1 MKRLALLLPLLALAA
16 GCHNLSDGRATEDD
30 PFLAQARAILA
41 ECRPGVE
48 PPPPGSASRT
58 TAIEFRCGDSSLWDG
73 VPIEGRALE
82 HVGIASFGKPADPAD
97 IALVRPYL
105 AHTNAAVRNAAVRI
119 LEDWLADLAVPFPVD
134 DPALP
139 ADLEA
144 AAEARAAEPPP
155 PLPAYDGG
163 DASTFLRLVAVERR
177 VQGPLPERP
186 FAVLTNDIGRLD
198 CWERLFLLDGDDSA
212 LRRVQEMLGVRYDG
226 RDASR
231 ADPAAIRSRW
241 LLAPAVD
248 SGGGTPVRPCHA
260 FPGGEWCRWHAAVG
274 PRLDR
279 LVPREWS
286 GCVLPDP
293 KNLRSPAAT
302 LAGGAAAPVRL
313 DELPAYGG
321 ALDWEALSFLEDE
334 SVRHPRRRIA
344 EESAPN
350 GDGGLFPDLADFEF
364 FVPDS
369 VEFALRP
376 DPATPDGVVLSA
388 AQTFAFGDRDR
399 GYVECSG
406 PRFHPTNI
414 VLRDEVPLQ
423 PGQTA
428 LFGVHGFRT
437 IRHEMDR
444 TPILSDI
451 PLLGGLFT
459 TETATTN
466 VVETV
471 LLVRYTPRHAEDA
484 EGKSHAENAENA
496 EPGPRAE
503 SAEGAEL
510 LPEQIGVGSRPH
522 EGEDKHVVANEVD
535 E

>member
-1 MKRLALLLPLLALAA
+1 MDIESWWTIPTDAINETTFPFTLSTLNSFNPFNLFNPFNPMKRLALLLPLLALAA

-212 LRRVQEMLGVRYDG
+212 LRRVQEMLGVRYPTSPFSA
-226 RDASR
+226 ASSPRKPQPPTSSRPFCSSATPPDTRRLRRENPTQR
-231 ADPAAIRSRW
+231 A
-241 LLAPAVD
+241 
-248 SGGGTPVRPCHA
+248 
-260 FPGGEWCRWHAAVG
+260 
-274 PRLDR
+274 
-279 LVPREWS
+279 
-286 GCVLPDP
+286 
-293 KNLRSPAAT
+293 
-302 LAGGAAAPVRL
+302 
-313 DELPAYGG
+313 
-321 ALDWEALSFLEDE
+321 
-334 SVRHPRRRIA
+334 RRA
-344 EESAPN
+344 QS
-350 GDGGLFPDLADFEF
+350 PDLARSPRSYFPNRSAW
-364 FVPDS
+364 VPVRTRVRTS
-369 VEFALRP
+369 TSLR
-376 DPATPDGVVLSA
+376 T
-388 AQTFAFGDRDR
+388 R
-399 GYVECSG
+399 
-406 PRFHPTNI
+406 
-414 VLRDEVPLQ
+414 
-423 PGQTA
+423 
-428 LFGVHGFRT
+428 
-437 IRHEMDR
+437 
-444 TPILSDI
+444 
-451 PLLGGLFT
+451 
-459 TETATTN
+459 
-466 VVETV
+466 
-471 LLVRYTPRHAEDA
+471 
-484 EGKSHAENAENA
+484 
-496 EPGPRAE
+496 
-503 SAEGAEL
+503 
-510 LPEQIGVGSRPH
+510 
-522 EGEDKHVVANEVD
+522 
-535 E
+535 

>member
-16 GCHNLSDGRATEDD
+16 GCRNLFDGQSPEDD
-30 PFLAQARAILA
+30 PFLEQARAILA
-41 ECRPGVE
+41 ECRPGAE

-58 TAIEFRCGDSSLWDG
+58 AAIEFRCGDGFGWEG
-73 VPIEGRALE
+73 VPIEGRALNY
-82 HVGIASFGKPADPAD
+82 VGTASFGEPADPAD

-105 AHTNAAVRNAAVRI
+105 AHTNAAERNTAVRI
-119 LEDWLADLAVPFPVD
+119 LEDWFADLAVPFPAD

-144 AAEARAAEPPP
+144 AAEARAAEPAP
-155 PLPAYDGG
+155 PLPGGDGG
-163 DASTFLRLVAVERR
+163 DASTLLRNTAVAMRG
-177 VQGPLPERP
+177 QGPLPERP

-198 CWERLFLLDGDDSA
+198 CWARRFLVDGDDSS
-212 LRRVQEMLGVRYDG
+212 LRCVQDRLGVRYDE
-226 RDASR
+226 RAVPR

-241 LLAPAVD
+241 LLAPSVSPDGA
-248 SGGGTPVRPCHA
+248 S
-260 FPGGEWCRWHAAVG
+260 WHAAVG

-334 SVRHPRRRIA
+334 SVKHPRRRIA
-344 EESAPN
+344 MEGATNDE
-350 GDGGLFPDLADFEF
+350 DGFQYLPDSFDF

-376 DPATPDGVVLSA
+376 DPATPGGVVLSA
-388 AQTFAFGDRDR
+388 AQTFEPDLQNVSPAFA
-399 GYVECSG
+399 
-406 PRFHPTNI
+406 TNRT
-414 VLRDEVPLQ
+414 LRAEVPLF

-428 LFGVHGFRT
+428 LFGARLDTVEASYR
-437 IRHEMDR
+437 ECV
-444 TPILSDI
+444 PVLSSI
-451 PLLGGLFT
+451 PLLGCLFT
-459 TETATTN
+459 TETTTTN
-466 VVETV
+466 AVETV
-471 LLVRYTPRHAEDA
+471 LLVRYTPRHAESVA
-484 EGKSHAENAENA
+484 PESHAESADGA
-496 EPGPRAE
+496 KEPAP
-503 SAEGAEL
+503 
-510 LPEQIGVGSRPH
+510 
-522 EGEDKHVVANEVD
+522 
-535 E
+535 

>member
-144 AAEARAAEPPP
+144 AAEARAAEPAP

-198 CWERLFLLDGDDSA
+198 CWKRVFLLDGDDSA

-226 RDASR
+226 RDAPR
-231 ADPAAIRSRW
+231 ADPTAIRSRW

-248 SGGGTPVRPCHA
+248 SGGGTPVRPCHL
-260 FPGGEWCRWHAAVG
+260 FPGGKWCRWHAAVG

-279 LVPREWS
+279 LVPREWG

-321 ALDWEALSFLEDE
+321 ALDWEELSFLEDE
-334 SVRHPRRRIA
+334 SVKHPRRRIA
-344 EESAPN
+344 MENDSDDA
-350 GDGGLFPDLADFEF
+350 GGFQYLPDRDLPFGL
-364 FVPDS
+364 VS
-369 VEFALRP
+369 VDFALRP
-376 DPATPDGVVLSA
+376 DPATPGGVVLSA
-388 AQTFAFGDRDR
+388 AQTFEPDLQNVSPAFA
-399 GYVECSG
+399 
-406 PRFHPTNI
+406 TNRT
-414 VLRDEVPLQ
+414 LRAEVPLL

-428 LFGVHGFRT
+428 LFGARLDTVEASYR
-437 IRHEMDR
+437 ECV
-444 TPILSDI
+444 PVLSSI
-451 PLLGGLFT
+451 PLLGRLFT
-459 TETATTN
+459 TETTTTN
-466 VVETV
+466 AVETV

-484 EGKSHAENAENA
+484 EGKFH
-496 EPGPRAE
+496 AE
-503 SAEGAEL
+503 SAENAAPVPHAEPAEGAKE
-510 LPEQIGVGSRPH
+510 PAP
-522 EGEDKHVVANEVD
+522 
-535 E
+535 

>member
-1 MKRLALLLPLLALAA
+1 MKRLFLLLPLLALAA
-16 GCHNLSDGRATEDD
+16 GCRNLFDGQSPEDD
-30 PFLAQARAILA
+30 PFLEQARAILA
-41 ECRPGVE
+41 ECRPGAE

-58 TAIEFRCGDSSLWDG
+58 AAIEFRCGDDSLWEG
-73 VPIEGRALE
+73 VSIEGRALNYI
-82 HVGIASFGKPADPAD
+82 GIGSFGKPADPAD
-97 IALVRPYL
+97 VALVRPYL
-105 AHTNAAVRNAAVRI
+105 AHTNAAERNMAVRI
-119 LEDWLADLAVPFPVD
+119 LEDWFADLAVPFPAD

-144 AAEARAAEPPP
+144 AAEARAAEPAP
-155 PLPAYDGG
+155 PLPGG
-163 DASTFLRLVAVERR
+163 DGDDVSTLRLLAAMMRT
-177 VQGPLPERP
+177 QGPRPERP

-198 CWERLFLLDGDDSA
+198 CWKRLFLLDGDDSA
-212 LRRVQEMLGVRYDG
+212 LRRVQELLGVRYDG

-248 SGGGTPVRPCHA
+248 SGGGTPVRPCHL
-260 FPGGEWCRWHAAVG
+260 FPGGKWCRWHAAVG

-334 SVRHPRRRIA
+334 SVLHPRRRIA
-344 EESAPN
+344 EESATN
-350 GDGGLFPDLADFEF
+350 DEDGFQYLPDSFDF

-376 DPATPDGVVLSA
+376 DPSTPGGVVLSA
-388 AQTFAFGDRDR
+388 AQAYADDHD
-399 GYVECSG
+399 YVECSG
-406 PRFHPTNI
+406 PRFQATNI
-414 VLRDEVPLQ
+414 VLRDEVPLR

-428 LFGVHGFRT
+428 LFGVRGTRT
-437 IRHEMDR
+437 THQTDR

-471 LLVRYTPRHAEDA
+471 LLVRYTPRHAEGA
-484 EGKSHAENAENA
+484 APESHAETAEA
-496 EPGPRAE
+496 AKPEPHAE
-503 SAEGAEL
+503 SAE
-510 LPEQIGVGSRPH
+510 
-522 EGEDKHVVANEVD
+522 
-535 E
+535 

>member
-1 MKRLALLLPLLALAA
+1 VNPLTRERRSRDSRPQPARRPPAPPCKSAQPPPPPAMKRLVLLLPLLALAA
-16 GCHNLSDGRATEDD
+16 GCRNLFDGQSPEDD
-30 PFLAQARAILA
+30 PFLEQARAILA
-41 ECRPGVE
+41 ECRPGAE

-58 TAIEFRCGDSSLWDG
+58 TAIEFWCGDGSGWDG
-73 VPIEGRALE
+73 VPIEGRALNYI
-82 HVGIASFGKPADPAD
+82 GIASFGEPADPAD

-105 AHTNAAVRNAAVRI
+105 AHTNAAERNTAVRI
-119 LEDWLADLAVPFPVD
+119 LEDWFADLAVPFPAD

-144 AAEARAAEPPP
+144 AAEARAAEPAP
-155 PLPAYDGG
+155 PLPGGDGD
-163 DASTFLRLVAVERR
+163 DASTLRLLASMLRT
-177 VQGPLPERP
+177 QGPRPERP

-198 CWERLFLLDGDDSA
+198 CWKRVFLLDGDDSA
-212 LRRVQEMLGVRYDG
+212 LRRVQELLGVRYDG

-231 ADPAAIRSRW
+231 ADPTEIRSRW

-248 SGGGTPVRPCHA
+248 SGGGTPVRPCHV

-334 SVRHPRRRIA
+334 SVRHLRRHVA
-344 EESAPN
+344 EESATN
-350 GDGGLFPDLADFEF
+350 DADGFQYLPDSFDF

-376 DPATPDGVVLSA
+376 DPATPGGVILSA
-388 AQTFAFGDRDR
+388 AQAYADDHDYD
-399 GYVECSG
+399 YVECSG
-406 PRFHPTNI
+406 PRFQATNI
-414 VLRDEVPLQ
+414 VLRDEVPLR

-428 LFGVHGFRT
+428 LFGVRGFRT
-437 IRHEMDR
+437 IHHTDW

-451 PLLGGLFT
+451 PLLGRLFT
-459 TETATTN
+459 TETTTTN
-466 VVETV
+466 AVETV
-471 LLVRYTPRHAEDA
+471 LLVHYTPRRAADA
-484 EGKSHAENAENA
+484 EGKSHADSADGA
-496 EPGPRAE
+496 KEPSP
-503 SAEGAEL
+503 
-510 LPEQIGVGSRPH
+510 
-522 EGEDKHVVANEVD
+522 
-535 E
+535 